1 MKLYSLLEE
10 AHELDDYC
18 VSTTFYPIY
27 FSLDL
32 NKVIEQFNKKI
43 SFYLNHPDIFEIDK
57 EETKENCFC
66 CYSAKWIYRWK
77 IVEYELEKNLTYDNS
92 QRNY

>member
-10 AHELDDYC
+10 IHELDDYC
-18 VSTTFYPIY
+18 ASTTFYPIY

-43 SFYLNHPDIFEIDK
+43 SFYLNSSNFEIDK
-57 EETKENCFC
+57 EETSDKYFC
-66 CYSAKWIYRWK
+66 CYSTKWIYRWK
-77 IVEYELEKNLTYDNS
+77 IVEYELEKNLTL
-92 QRNY
+92 